1 MSRQAALMV
10 VGFSVVLVILLGVW
24 LLGSGGKA
32 TDEGTSQDAVEG
44 TDAGAEDASNDASP
58 GASED
63 GEGGSTVAAD
73 GGSAE
78 DGDGPHWELFFPGY
92 GKRLYAERRPIPA
105 LVEGETPPDLR
116 DRVRGIVEALLEGPR
131 SAGRVA
137 PLPPG
142 VTLATVYLGTGG
154 VVYLDFQA
162 PEGAPPPATGSMAEL
177 LTIYSVVNSVAR
189 NVPEVRA
196 VVLLWNGNQRFTLS
210 GHVDTSRPLLPN
222 PQLLAR

>member
-24 LLGSGGKA
+24 LLGSGGK
-32 TDEGTSQDAVEG
+32 TTEEGAPQEAVVG
-44 TDAGAEDASNDASP
+44 TDAGGEA
-58 GASED
+58 ASED
-63 GEGGSTVAAD
+63 GSAVAAAD
-73 GGSAE
+73 GESAE
-78 DGDGPHWELFFPGY
+78 DGDGPRWELFFPGY

-105 LVEGETPPDLR
+105 LVEGEAPPDLR

-142 VTLATVYLGTGG
+142 VTLAAVYLGAGG

-162 PEGAPPPATGSMAEL
+162 PEGAPPPASGSMAEL